1 MSIGFVMPAAR
12 MVCAV
17 DLIGIVFFFFIFI
30 IIIFFFFFF
39 CCFIARIAARVLP
52 ENKFG

>member
-17 DLIGIVFFFFIFI
+17 DLIGIVFFIFIFI
-30 IIIFFFFFF
+30 IIIFFFF